1 MAIEK
6 AMYPAG
12 AGIEEEIE
20 VEIINPDAV
29 SISDDESSLFMDFTG
44 EEDVTEHGANL
55 VDFMDEAELGR
66 LGS

>member
-55 VDFMDEAELGR
+55 VEFMDEAELGR

>member
-6 AMYPAG
+6 AIYPAG

-44 EEDVTEHGANL
+44 EEDVTAHGANL
-55 VDFMDEAELGR
+55 V
-66 LGS
+66 